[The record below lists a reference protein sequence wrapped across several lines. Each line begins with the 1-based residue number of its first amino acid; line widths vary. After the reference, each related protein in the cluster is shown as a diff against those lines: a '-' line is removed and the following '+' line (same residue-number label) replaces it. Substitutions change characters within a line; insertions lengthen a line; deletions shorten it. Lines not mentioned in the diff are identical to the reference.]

1 VGEVFLE
8 YVTEVLQ
15 KGQQLADEQVK
26 KREEAERAER
36 VAAAAVAAAAEAD
49 GSKVASESHASAAT
63 SVSEAGL
70 HARKTATREQEG

>member
-1 VGEVFLE
+1 VGEVFVE

-36 VAAAAVAAAAEAD
+36 AAAVAAAAAAAD

-70 HARKTATREQEG
+70 HARKTATREQED